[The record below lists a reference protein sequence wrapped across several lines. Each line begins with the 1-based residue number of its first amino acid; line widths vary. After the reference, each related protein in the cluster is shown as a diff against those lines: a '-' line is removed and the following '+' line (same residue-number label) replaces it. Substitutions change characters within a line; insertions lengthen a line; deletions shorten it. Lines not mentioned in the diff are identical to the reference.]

1 MVERHLA
8 KVDVAGPTPVS
19 RSIKCDSVQLNRF
32 FFIQKKQVIKKHS
45 VKVLESSLFRL
56 SKYYGIEIK
65 VTLEQGQSKGCESNK
80 ENRKT

>member
-32 FFIQKKQVIKKHS
+32 FFIQKQVIKKHS

-65 VTLEQGQSKGCESNK
+65 LPLEQGQRKGCESNK